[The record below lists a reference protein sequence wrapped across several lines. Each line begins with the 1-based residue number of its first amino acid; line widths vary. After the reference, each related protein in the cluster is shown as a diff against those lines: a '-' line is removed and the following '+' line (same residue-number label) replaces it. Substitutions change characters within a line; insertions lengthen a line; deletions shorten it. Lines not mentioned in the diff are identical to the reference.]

1 MICSDDYAPSRC
13 GGPAE
18 TLLSSSWRGV
28 TILYS
33 KIILNLHLSSLAAAE
48 ISLCQTPVDAICRW
62 KKIIKSTGGFMS
74 RSENEHLTLVEMK
87 GKSWEVLLI
96 CRNTLQD
103 SSYIQQLSIP
113 MAGLTLKTR
122 VFAAVKANNL
132 DRRYSLSVHIFP
144 PNCSLLIYRG
154 QWNHIKLTAISRTL
168 GQVGGPLRPEEHT
181 EGRGTPYQTLT

>member
-1 MICSDDYAPSRC
+1 
-13 GGPAE
+13 
-18 TLLSSSWRGV
+18 
-28 TILYS
+28 
-33 KIILNLHLSSLAAAE
+33 
-48 ISLCQTPVDAICRW
+48 
-62 KKIIKSTGGFMS
+62 MS

-96 CRNTLQD
+96 CWNTLQD

-132 DRRYSLSVHIFP
+132 DRRYSVSVHIFP

-168 GQVGGPLRPEEHT
+168 CQVVGPLNPEEYT
-181 EGRGTPYQTLT
+181 EGRCTPYETLM

>member
-1 MICSDDYAPSRC
+1 
-13 GGPAE
+13 
-18 TLLSSSWRGV
+18 
-28 TILYS
+28 
-33 KIILNLHLSSLAAAE
+33 
-48 ISLCQTPVDAICRW
+48 
-62 KKIIKSTGGFMS
+62 MS
-74 RSENEHLTLVEMK
+74 RSENEHTLVEMK

-96 CRNTLQD
+96 CWNTLQD

-132 DRRYSLSVHIFP
+132 DRRYSVSVRISP

-168 GQVGGPLRPEEHT
+168 RQVVGPLHPEERT
-181 EGRGTPYQTLT
+181 EGRCTPYETLMWICLLISILSDPLSCGKTFDCLLTPHLLLIWKYQHGSLRFVKNK